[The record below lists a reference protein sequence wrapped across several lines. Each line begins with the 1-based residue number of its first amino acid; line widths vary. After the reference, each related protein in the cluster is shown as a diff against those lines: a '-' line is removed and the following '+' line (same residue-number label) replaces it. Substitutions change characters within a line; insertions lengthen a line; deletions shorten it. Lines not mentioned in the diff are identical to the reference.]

1 MSKRVRII
9 NYLPRMNSYEEM
21 AERMKALIEQ
31 YDTFRDT
38 EDCSY
43 AWRLMNLQ
51 MNAIYLS
58 LVNESLWADKTGKE
72 DLMKE
77 ARLALI
83 LLEKIA
89 EKNRDYILKP
99 NNRLKEAEH
108 VNLLMMIE
116 KQISDLQFIAVGGS
130 LELKVNG

>member
-1 MSKRVRII
+1 
-9 NYLPRMNSYEEM
+9 MNSYEEM